1 MKVTICTLCLSH
13 WLGLCRFFDFHRK
26 PRLNSEF
33 TAQRN
38 VRRGREFSSK
48 MLTRICAS
56 HCSVVVRPMP
66 DRSSIADAT
75 LPSKTPVFGRSIGRM
90 YRTRRSA
97 HGRKRPHLRTSAHSS
112 TCSAGA
118 SEAGWASDEP
128 NGMSSGEFPET
139 TEGNVPNHPAI
150 TIAPQTGLRSICI
163 K

>member
-112 TCSAGA
+112 TCSAGRLRP
-118 SEAGWASDEP
+118 AG
-128 NGMSSGEFPET
+128 
-139 TEGNVPNHPAI
+139 
-150 TIAPQTGLRSICI
+150 PQTNRTVCHLANFPKQLRETSQII
-163 K
+163 RQ